1 MKLYNT
7 LTRKI
12 DEFEPIEAGRVKMYC
27 CGPTVYSWP
36 HIGNLRT
43 YLNEDFLR
51 RTLTRA
57 GYEVTHVMNITDV
70 GHLTSDGDTGE
81 DKMLKAAEKEKMDVL
96 ALARKYENS
105 FFEQSQALHI
115 LRPTIVCR
123 ATEHIEDMISFVKK
137 LEEKDLA
144 YVSGGNVYFDTVKF
158 GSYGALSGQ
167 DLSSL
172 QHGARVEEDANKR
185 NATDFVLWFT
195 SSKFE
200 NQILQ
205 WDSPWGRGY
214 PGWHIECSVM
224 SSKYLGERIDIHC
237 GGVDH
242 IAVHHENE
250 RAQSEGCFGHK
261 WVNYWVHNE
270 WLQLKGIKMSKS
282 LGNILTISA
291 LKEKGYDPLAY
302 RYLALTAH
310 YKSPLIFSFETLD
323 SAQKA
328 YENLKARVI
337 EIKKTK
343 ANDVDEEAKAEFLK
357 RFDEALFNDVGT
369 PQALAVMWEA
379 LKSSKISAA
388 TKWAILQEMDSVLG
402 FNVDEFQEETFVP
415 DPEIEALLEE
425 RKVARANKDWARS
438 DEIRNILA
446 SKGLSVKDMP
456 DGTVQLNRL

>member
-1 MKLYNT
+1 
-7 LTRKI
+7 
-12 DEFEPIEAGRVKMYC
+12 
-27 CGPTVYSWP
+27 
-36 HIGNLRT
+36 
-43 YLNEDFLR
+43 
-51 RTLTRA
+51 
-57 GYEVTHVMNITDV
+57 
-70 GHLTSDGDTGE
+70 
-81 DKMLKAAEKEKMDVL
+81 
-96 ALARKYENS
+96 
-105 FFEQSQALHI
+105 
-115 LRPTIVCR
+115 
-123 ATEHIEDMISFVKK
+123 
-137 LEEKDLA
+137 
-144 YVSGGNVYFDTVKF
+144 
-158 GSYGALSGQ
+158 
-167 DLSSL
+167 
-172 QHGARVEEDANKR
+172 
-185 NATDFVLWFT
+185 
-195 SSKFE
+195 
-200 NQILQ
+200 
-205 WDSPWGRGY
+205 
-214 PGWHIECSVM
+214 
-224 SSKYLGERIDIHC
+224 
-237 GGVDH
+237 VDH